1 MKKLLLIFAVLAT
14 VSMSGCKV
22 QEAVEKFYKEK
33 CSDSK
38 VTKLP
43 SGKYRVAIKCT
54 GLYETVE
61 VKKYLEEGKVSFD
74 FVNAEASGVVVS
86 EDSIPN
92 MIHILKK
99 ISKGVK

>member
-1 MKKLLLIFAVLAT
+1 MKKLFLFALIAT
-14 VSMSGCKV
+14 MALSSCKV
-22 QEAVEKFYKEK
+22 KEAVEKFYHDK
-33 CSDSK
+33 CADSK

-43 SGKYRVAIKCT
+43 NGKYRVAIKCT